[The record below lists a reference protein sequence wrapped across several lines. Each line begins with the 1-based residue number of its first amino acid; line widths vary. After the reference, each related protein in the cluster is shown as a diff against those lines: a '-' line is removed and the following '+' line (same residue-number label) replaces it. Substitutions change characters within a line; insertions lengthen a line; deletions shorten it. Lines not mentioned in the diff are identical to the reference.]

1 MFSEN
6 KKSLNYS
13 LLIFSIFCALYIAVF
28 AYSTLIFIPI
38 FFIIIVSKLKN
49 FANSLSILVVIIF
62 VTIVSS
68 AKTLQGDLINFKRYF
83 EYVSQS
89 DLVTILSSTL
99 PDLSIRSTEF
109 LFKIYNYL
117 FTSFGLDFMF
127 YHLMSIAIIYAF
139 VLMFSTEV
147 TKNINIKNNLNQKIN
162 IQNSTFAILWAFLV
176 GVTFSLTSQVLKQ
189 YLAIAFFALA
199 FKFFFKKSSLFL
211 PAFFMLVAI
220 FFHNSVAIFIP
231 IIIFSYLFKKFII
244 SSLLFKIIL
253 LIISFFSSTIVISSI
268 EILGLS
274 LLFEYGGIQD
284 IEIGVTLFIDLF
296 LLILV
301 FFILPQ
307 NVDNE
312 KVIFFK
318 AIIFIFFCSIIL
330 FRDVPILYLRLY
342 FFMEIFRIFMGIYI
356 YQSFSKNS
364 RSLILILFIFIGPI
378 YWSLKLFASNW
389 DYSWYTEFDKL
400 IQVLLQVF

>member
-6 KKSLNYS
+6 NKSLNYA

-28 AYSTLIFIPI
+28 AYSSLIFIPI
-38 FFIIIVSKLKN
+38 FLIIIVSKLKN
-49 FANSLSILVVIIF
+49 FANSLSILIVIIF
-62 VTIVSS
+62 VAIVST
-68 AKTLQGDLINFKRYF
+68 AKTLQGDLINYKRYF

-89 DLVTILSSTL
+89 DLATVLFTTL

-117 FTSFGLDFMF
+117 FTSSGVDFMF
-127 YHLMSIAIIYAF
+127 YHSMSIAIIYAF
-139 VLMFSTEV
+139 MLMFSTEV
-147 TKNINIKNNLNQKIN
+147 NKNITTKNNLNQKII

-176 GVTFSLTSQVLKQ
+176 GITFSLTSQVLKQ
-189 YLAIAFFALA
+189 YLAIAIIALA
-199 FKFFFKKSSLFL
+199 FKFFFKKRGFFL
-211 PAFFMLVAI
+211 PTFFMSVAI
-220 FFHNSVAIFIP
+220 FFHSSAAIFIP
-231 IIIFSYLFKKFII
+231 IIIFSYIFRKYII
-244 SSLLFKIIL
+244 SPSFKIIL
-253 LIISFFSSTIVISSI
+253 LIISFFASIIATSSI

-274 LLFEYGGIQD
+274 LLFEYGGVEEIG
-284 IEIGVTLFIDLF
+284 IGVTLFIDLC

-318 AIIFIFFCSIIL
+318 AIIFTFFCSIL
-330 FRDVPILYLRLY
+330 FFRDVPILYLRLY

-400 IQVLLQVF
+400 IQALFQLF